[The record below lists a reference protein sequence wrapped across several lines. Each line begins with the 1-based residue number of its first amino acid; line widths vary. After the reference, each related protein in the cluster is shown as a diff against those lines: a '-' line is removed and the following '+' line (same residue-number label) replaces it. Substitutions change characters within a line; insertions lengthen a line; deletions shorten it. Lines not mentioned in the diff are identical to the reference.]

1 MTPDMATNDGI
12 GVQRA
17 AKRLRDRR
25 RSSRIYFAGGQP
37 PSFLAKWTSR
47 LAVFAAIAALVTAV
61 LHRLHMLPTSVAATI
76 AITVIAGAILALVMA
91 TIAGLDIWF
100 TGRQGAAR
108 VLCGSV
114 VALTLLAIPAGTW
127 VLSLGWPRID
137 DVSTDLVE
145 PPDFT
150 EAKEERAPDANS
162 VEYPGD
168 RFASIQR
175 ASYPDLK
182 SLVLPRTADDAYEL
196 VLQALAKLKYKTT
209 LELPPEN
216 DESSP
221 GFIELSDHSLI
232 LGLVDDVVIRVL
244 AEDQSARVDVRS
256 ASRYGQADFGRN
268 AERVRLI
275 LKEVAARFEASVPNV
290 DSQQATRK
298 DGNVTLKSAKVRGP
312 ASKANRRRPDLSR
325 SDIRRGLGRKA
336 SPQGSYAGRV
346 PGRPPER
353 FDE

>member
-1 MTPDMATNDGI
+1 MTPGMATNNGT

-25 RSSRIYFAGGQP
+25 RSSRIYYAGGQP
-37 PSFLAKWTSR
+37 PSFLARWTSR
-47 LAVFAAIAALVTAV
+47 LAIFAAIAAIVTAA
-61 LHRLHMLPTSVAATI
+61 LHRLHLLPTPVAMTI
-76 AITVIAGAILALVMA
+76 AATVIAGALLALAMA
-91 TIAGLDIWF
+91 TIAGLDIWV

-108 VLCGSV
+108 VLCGAV
-114 VALTLLAIPAGTW
+114 VALALLAVPAGTW
-127 VLSLGWPRID
+127 LLSLSWPQID

-150 EAKEERAPDANS
+150 EAKEERTPDANS
-162 VEYPGD
+162 VEYPGE
-168 RFASIQR
+168 RFADIQR

-182 SLVLPRTADDAYEL
+182 SLILPRTADDAYEL
-196 VLQALAKLKYKTT
+196 VLQALVKLKYKTT
-209 LELPPEN
+209 LELPPES
-216 DESSP
+216 DENSP

-244 AEDQSARVDVRS
+244 GEDQSARIDIRS
-256 ASRYGQADFGRN
+256 ASRYGQNDFGRN
-268 AERVRLI
+268 AERVRAI
-275 LKEVAARFEASVPNV
+275 LKEVAARFEASVPDV
-290 DSQQATRK
+290 DNQQAVK
-298 DGNVTLKSAKVRGP
+298 QKSKLKASKVRGP
-312 ASKANRRRPDLSR
+312 GSKADRRRPDLSR

-346 PGRPPER
+346 PGRSQER

>member
-1 MTPDMATNDGI
+1 MATNGGI

-25 RSSRIYFAGGQP
+25 RSSRIYYAGGQP
-37 PSFLAKWTSR
+37 PSFLARWTSR
-47 LAVFAAIAALVTAV
+47 LAVFVAIAALVTAV
-61 LHRLHMLPTSVAATI
+61 LHRLHLLPTPVATTI
-76 AITVIAGAILALVMA
+76 AMTVIAGALLALVMA
-91 TIAGLDIWF
+91 AIAGLDIWF

-108 VLCGSV
+108 VLCGAV
-114 VALTLLAIPAGTW
+114 VALGLLAIPAGTW
-127 VLSLGWPRID
+127 VLSLGWPQID

-150 EAKEERAPDANS
+150 EAKDERTPDANS
-162 VEYPGD
+162 VEYPGE
-168 RFASIQR
+168 RFANIQR

-182 SLVLPRTADDAYEL
+182 SLVLPRAADDAYEF

-209 LELPPEN
+209 LELPPES

-221 GFIELSDHSLI
+221 GFIEFSDHSLV

-244 AEDQSARVDVRS
+244 GEDQSARIDVRS
-256 ASRYGQADFGRN
+256 ASRYGRTDFGRN
-268 AERVRLI
+268 AERVRAI
-275 LKEVAARFEASVPNV
+275 LKEVAARFEASVPNI
-290 DSQQATRK
+290 DNEQARK
-298 DGNVTLKSAKVRGP
+298 QDGKIKLKPAKVRGP
-312 ASKANRRRPDLSR
+312 ASKVNRRRPDLSR
-325 SDIRRGLGRKA
+325 ADIRRGLGRKA

-346 PGRPPER
+346 PGRPQER

>member
-1 MTPDMATNDGI
+1 MATNESI

-25 RSSRIYFAGGQP
+25 RSSRIYYAGGQP

-61 LHRLHMLPTSVAATI
+61 LHRLHLLPTSVATTI
-76 AITVIAGAILALVMA
+76 AIAVIAGAVLALVMA

-114 VALTLLAIPAGTW
+114 VALTLIAIPAGTW
-127 VLSLGWPRID
+127 VLSLGWPQID

-150 EAKEERAPDANS
+150 EAKEERTPDANS
-162 VEYPGD
+162 VDYPGE
-168 RFASIQR
+168 RFATIQR

-182 SLVLPRTADDAYEL
+182 SLVLPRSADDAYEL

-268 AERVRLI
+268 AERVRVI

-290 DSQQATRK
+290 DSQQAAK
-298 DGNVTLKSAKVRGP
+298 GDGKPTLKPAKVRGQ
-312 ASKANRRRPDLSR
+312 ASKVNRRRPDPSR

-346 PGRPPER
+346 PGRPQER